1 MAEDLKKPIDPSEL
15 MKTIINP
22 DLELELSQEEL
33 ITALQQKLSNL
44 YIQNNIK
51 TKRLAPDVIKQI
63 VNLAFSDITDY
74 IEQYDPAEDLADEIP
89 EELDENGNPIPPKPR
104 MGRPPKKKVS
114 GQSIR
119 LKSLME
125 LTDEQRAAIESIE
138 QTKSGIK
145 FKLHNKIPALD
156 LLTKHFGLL
165 IQRFE
170 HTGADGGPI
179 EVNQNTRVY
188 VVPAFAQAAEEA
200 TVLQETNHTPQRV

>member
-1 MAEDLKKPIDPSEL
+1 MAEDLRKPIDANEL
-15 MKTIINP
+15 MRTIINP
-22 DLELELSQEEL
+22 DVELDLSQEEL

-74 IEQYDPAEDLADEIP
+74 IEQYDPSDDFAGDEITQKT
-89 EELDENGNPIPPKPR
+89 DEAPTTNR
-104 MGRPPKKKVS
+104 KKKP
-114 GQSIR
+114 GQNIR

-138 QTKSGIK
+138 QTKTGIK

-170 HTGADGGPI
+170 HSGPDGGPI

-200 TVLQETNHTPQRV
+200 TVISEASK

>member
-1 MAEDLKKPIDPSEL
+1 MVEDLRKPIDANEL
-15 MKTIINP
+15 MRTIINP
-22 DLELELSQEEL
+22 DIELDLSQEEL

-74 IEQYDPAEDLADEIP
+74 IEQYDPSDDFAGDEITQKT
-89 EELDENGNPIPPKPR
+89 DEAPTTNR
-104 MGRPPKKKVS
+104 KKKP
-114 GQSIR
+114 GQNIR

-138 QTKSGIK
+138 QTKTGIK

-170 HTGADGGPI
+170 HSGPDGGPI

-200 TVLQETNHTPQRV
+200 TIISEVNK